1 VPVVPADP
9 PPSDINEAQ
18 SHALAT
24 PEVPAEPVVAND
36 AVLDPI
42 RRAEVLARSTAAR
55 LFDGKRTSIE
65 ESAARQAAAA
75 GGLTEPRPTPE
86 KARDESRKPDS
97 PPARRAPETAGSDER
112 LSVAAA
118 GMVPADET
126 LPGDSAEMAEPL
138 DALAGPV
145 EPLVTAG
152 IDPEAPRKGRLLGPR
167 EGEPIV
173 GHLVRVLPGD
183 TVWDIAVAHYGSAGP
198 VTLKRILNSNPLVRD
213 PRNLEAGSHIYL
225 PFQRPDQ
232 MVQGAENGTYHV
244 VVAIAPQQARLEQV
258 RDWIKGLVPGA
269 QVTTATAESAGDKE
283 YRLQIVGLTSRE
295 TALGLASDIL
305 AEYGRSRFG
314 GALPGRS

>member
-1 VPVVPADP
+1 VPVDP
-9 PPSDINEAQ
+9 PSSEPAEIPPSAP
-18 SHALAT
+18 AT
-24 PEVPAEPVVAND
+24 PGNEPEPVVAND
-36 AVLDPI
+36 AVLDSI

-65 ESAARQAAAA
+65 ESAARQAGST
-75 GGLTEPRPTPE
+75 GGLTDTRPARQE
-86 KARDESRKPDS
+86 ARDDSRKPDS
-97 PPARRAPETAGSDER
+97 PPVRRAPETSGPDER

-126 LPGDSAEMAEPL
+126 LPGDSAEMAKPL

-258 RDWIKGLVPGA
+258 RDWIKGLVPSA